1 MGTTG
6 ACNNGYFLTAGT
18 KDICTMNTVCHA
30 SRVQVT
36 AATATADTVCAACAT
51 GTFSASG
58 ATATSVKTAGTTGMD
73 TCTAKPVVPAGGGDT
88 PKPAGSTPAGSGVSA
103 ANTAT
108 VGFASV
114 VLAVVAAV
122 GL

>member
-1 MGTTG
+1 
-6 ACNNGYFLTAGT
+6 
-18 KDICTMNTVCHA
+18 
-30 SRVQVT
+30 
-36 AATATADTVCAACAT
+36 
-51 GTFSASG
+51 
-58 ATATSVKTAGTTGMD
+58 
-73 TCTAKPVVPAGGGDT
+73 GGGDT